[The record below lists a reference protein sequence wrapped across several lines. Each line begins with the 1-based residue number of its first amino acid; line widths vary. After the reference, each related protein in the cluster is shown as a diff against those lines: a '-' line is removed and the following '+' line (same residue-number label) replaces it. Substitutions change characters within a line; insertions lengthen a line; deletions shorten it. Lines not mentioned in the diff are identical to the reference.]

1 MIAINI
7 KKELIMTTN
16 QVKEKIFDLCI
27 DLCIEQTQHSEES
40 EMKVKKKKK
49 KFNRINPP
57 LIP

>member
-1 MIAINI
+1 
-7 KKELIMTTN
+7 MTTN